1 MYLETVREIRAAEQR
16 CEQDKLN
23 ARNEAEQRIAGA
35 EKAGKA
41 LLEQTRE
48 QLHQKSGRL
57 MQDAAAQAEKHRNE
71 VTAET
76 EQLCDALRKTADGHM
91 AQAVGEIVRRV
102 VDR

>member
-1 MYLETVREIRAAEQR
+1 MYLETVREIREAEQR

-48 QLHQKSGRL
+48 QLHQK
-57 MQDAAAQAEKHRNE
+57 AA
-71 VTAET
+71 
-76 EQLCDALRKTADGHM
+76 G
-91 AQAVGEIVRRV
+91 
-102 VDR
+102 